1 MIRIVIVDDD
11 ERMRAVIWNKI
22 KEISD
27 TFRETEIQLF
37 ESGESFLEQ
46 AKEKDYGD
54 EGDIFIVDIDLGDG
68 MTGLELG
75 RVLRKKYPNR
85 GLIFLTSHGEFALE
99 SYEIEADQYILKTQM
114 DERLPR
120 ILEKLMYRMGAEKV
134 QYLMLKKNE
143 HSEAA
148 KVYFREMI
156 YIHKKKMG
164 KYAEYFTFQ
173 GQFLERNSLSS
184 ILEKLDSKE
193 FFLVDRSNIIN
204 LRNVRGIQGNLIY
217 MEEGY
222 VLELNQYRIKAAKQK
237 IEEYWRVRRWNE
249 NSMS

>member
-37 ESGESFLEQ
+37 ASGESFLEQ

-114 DERLPR
+114 DERMPR

-134 QYLMLKKNE
+134 
-143 HSEAA
+143 
-148 KVYFREMI
+148 
-156 YIHKKKMG
+156 
-164 KYAEYFTFQ
+164 
-173 GQFLERNSLSS
+173 
-184 ILEKLDSKE
+184 
-193 FFLVDRSNIIN
+193 
-204 LRNVRGIQGNLIY
+204 
-217 MEEGY
+217 
-222 VLELNQYRIKAAKQK
+222 
-237 IEEYWRVRRWNE
+237 
-249 NSMS
+249 